1 MTSIL
6 ILTVISA
13 GGGPNHESVGFR
25 YWNEDAF
32 PFGFKGF
39 LTVMPTCIFAMAGS
53 ENAGLVAAETANP
66 RKSVPRAVGS
76 IWLRLS
82 LFYLL
87 GSLMVTIN
95 VSPTDP
101 DLFGQ
106 SGTNASPF
114 VIAYR
119 NAGIPALAHMM
130 NAIILLSV
138 ISCGSISI
146 YAGARTAMGLAYL
159 GMAPKQLKKADK
171 LGRPWYGLVPVI
183 LLGGGL
189 AYLNVS
195 NSGAEVFGWFS
206 NLTSLYTLFG
216 WGMICLSHIR
226 FRAAWKLQGRQP
238 SELPWKSWTF
248 PYAAWFGFIMC
259 VVLIIVQ
266 FYLAVWPLGA
276 GVTNVKDFFANYV
289 SVLVI
294 VVLYVGAKL
303 YYRGRRWVD
312 IGTVDLDFGRRF
324 YADETDKEKGHKRG
338 FVGGAKKA
346 ASLLFT

>member
-1 MTSIL
+1 
-6 ILTVISA
+6 
-13 GGGPNHESVGFR
+13 
-25 YWNEDAF
+25 
-32 PFGFKGF
+32 
-39 LTVMPTCIFAMAGS
+39 MAGS
-53 ENAGLVAAETANP
+53 ENAGLVAAETLNP
-66 RKSVPRAVGS
+66 RKAVPRAVGS
-76 IWLRLS
+76 IWLRLA

-95 VSPTDP
+95 VSPFDP
-101 DLFGQ
+101 DLFGGE
-106 SGTNASPF
+106 GTNASPF
-114 VIAYR
+114 VVAYR

-159 GMAPKQLKKADK
+159 GMAPKQFKSADK
-171 LGRPWYGLVPVI
+171 LGRPWWGLVPIIV
-183 LLGGGL
+183 LGGGL
-189 AYLNVS
+189 GYLNVS

-226 FRAAWKLQGRQP
+226 FRWAWKLQGREP

-266 FYLAVWPLGA
+266 FYLAVAPLGST
-276 GVTNVKDFFANYV
+276 VTAESFFANYV
-289 SVLVI
+289 SILVI
-294 VVLYVGAKL
+294 LVLWAGAKI

-312 IGTVDLDFGRRF
+312 LSTVDLDYGRRF
-324 YADETDKEKGHKRG
+324 YNDELDKEKGHK
-338 FVGGAKKA
+338 GGAKGVAYKTLGA
-346 ASLLFT
+346 IFN